1 MATTPPTP
9 SSNLIDPTE
18 LQIAYLTGVKQVDNF
33 GNPWP
38 TPVYQNAINN
48 AVDWFETETHI
59 RVNPYVVTNEAHD
72 YYAGEYVHF
81 CYIKLYEFPLQSVQ
95 NIAAVY
101 PTGQT
106 ILMFPSSWIKL
117 YPNSGQVMIVP
128 TAGTL
133 SQVLIGQGGS
143 YLPLMGN
150 GLSYLPGLFQ
160 VSYTAGFAL
169 GQIPASVNQTIA
181 MRAAISLMGM
191 ASANVMEP
199 GIGTKTIS
207 IDGLSQ
213 SSGVASGIYGP
224 YSPLIRT
231 YQDLITANI
240 SALKAKYQ
248 GMNFVA

>member
-1 MATTPPTP
+1 MM
-9 SSNLIDPTE
+9 
-18 LQIAYLTGVKQVDNF
+18 GVKCVDLN

-38 TPVYQNAINN
+38 TPIYQNAINS

-59 RVNPYVVTNEAHD
+59 RVEPYVVTNEAHD

-95 NIAAVY
+95 NVAAVY

-117 YPNSGQVMIVP
+117 YPTSGQIMLVP

-143 YLPLMGN
+143 YLPLMGA

-160 VSYTAGFAL
+160 ISYTAGFPL
-169 GQIPASVNQTIA
+169 GGIPASVNATIG

-213 SSGVASGIYGP
+213 SSGLASGIYGP
-224 YSPLIRT
+224 YSSLVRVYNELI
-231 YQDLITANI
+231 IANI